1 MKGVKRDDEAG
12 AIESKMAGQKVIDH
26 VVLLKVRD
34 DVAEEDIERM
44 RQGVLGL
51 RTLPGVL
58 TITVGKTFAE
68 EWMPDR
74 RNGVTHSLSVRFV
87 SKDALKVYQDHPMH

>member
-1 MKGVKRDDEAG
+1 
-12 AIESKMAGQKVIDH
+12 MAGQYVIDH

-34 DVAEEDIERM
+34 DVAEEYIERM
-44 RQGVLGL
+44 RRGVLGL

-74 RNGVTHSLSVRFV
+74 RNGE
-87 SKDALKVYQDHPMH
+87 

>member
-1 MKGVKRDDEAG
+1 
-12 AIESKMAGQKVIDH
+12 MAGQQTVIDH

-34 DVAEEDIERM
+34 DVTEEDIHRM
-44 RQGVLGL
+44 REGVLSL
-51 RTLPGVL
+51 KAIPGVL

-74 RNGVTHSLSVRFV
+74 RNGKCWLLTG
-87 SKDALKVYQDHPMH
+87 

>member
-1 MKGVKRDDEAG
+1 MKRDDEAG

-74 RNGVTHSLSVRFV
+74 RNGEYSS
-87 SKDALKVYQDHPMH
+87 S